1 MIFVKQICLLR
12 SIKDNLMHLWIHSWR
27 PESVSFKKRCINQFC
42 GSRSGIRCLFDPWI
56 RDPGWVKKSRWT
68 SRIIFPRAKKQFF
81 GLKILQFFDADPESF
96 WPWIRDPGWTSRI
109 CNKDIN
115 FYLHRSISL
124 FQGVSASSLGTT
136 GTGPTPPCTCRP
148 CARAW
153 TAPWRRTA
161 PPCGASRRSCWRGPP
176 WGGSRCYSTSC
187 SRTGPSC
194 APSASSSGR
203 VADLH

>member
-1 MIFVKQICLLR
+1 MNIPDYISESLGTIFEV
-12 SIKDNLMHLWIHSWR
+12 
-27 PESVSFKKRCINQFC
+27 
-42 GSRSGIRCLFDPWI
+42 
-56 RDPGWVKKSRWT
+56 
-68 SRIIFPRAKKQFF
+68 
-81 GLKILQFFDADPESF
+81 KILKFFDADP
-96 WPWIRDPGWTSRI
+96 DPGSG
-109 CNKDIN
+109 IN
-115 FYLHRSISL
+115 IPDPQHWYKFLSSWIFLIYFTVHPV
-124 FQGVSASSLGTT
+124 QGVSASSLGAT

-176 WGGSRCYSTSC
+176 WGGSRCFSTYC

-203 VADLH
+203 VRINLSCWIRIQEGKK